1 MTTSLTMTNLDPD
14 APPAAWSLTEL
25 LTLVTA
31 MVGQREPLL
40 EQKAGLQLQLHGGEL
55 SGQRLIG
62 GLASSG
68 SALLGVV
75 VPLLVGMLGRDAQV
89 FDFLGREWRR
99 SPSSRRQRCPNRR
112 RSRMPNSFGENGK
125 RLDPLAS
132 TARHCRS
139 SGGTRSKTGRPMALV
154 QHRSSIAGM
163 EALPTVCPKC
173 KSPYWNR
180 PRQNEPPPKPAAK
193 SSAPRSRLSRRD
205 DHRRVNA
212 AREC

>member
-25 LTLVTA
+25 LPLVAAT
-31 MVGQREPLL
+31 VGQRDPLL
-40 EQKAGLQLQLHGGEL
+40 EQNAGLQLQLHGGEL

-68 SALLGVV
+68 SALLGAVV
-75 VPLLVGMLGRDAQV
+75 VPLLVGMLGGDAQA

-125 RLDPLAS
+125 RLDPLVGK
-132 TARHCRS
+132 ARHCRS
-139 SGGTRSKTGRPMALV
+139 SHETRSKTGRP
-154 QHRSSIAGM
+154 IAI
-163 EALPTVCPKC
+163 AVC
-173 KSPYWNR
+173 
-180 PRQNEPPPKPAAK
+180 
-193 SSAPRSRLSRRD
+193 L
-205 DHRRVNA
+205 
-212 AREC
+212 